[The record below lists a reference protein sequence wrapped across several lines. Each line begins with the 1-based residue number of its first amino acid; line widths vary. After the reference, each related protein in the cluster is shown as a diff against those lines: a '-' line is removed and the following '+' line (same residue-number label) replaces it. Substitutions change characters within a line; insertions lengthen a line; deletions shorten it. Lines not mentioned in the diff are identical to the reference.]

1 MTSICLKGDCLELMK
16 DLSDNSIDL
25 FICDL
30 PYGILPSKTCEW
42 DKKIDLEKFWIE
54 VKRLS
59 KNDKTP
65 VLMFCNTKFGVEL
78 IMSNPSWFRYDLV
91 WSKNMGVSFL
101 LANKQP
107 MKSHEMIYVFSKK
120 GSNYNRIDE
129 YVENAKGYTREAYN
143 RKGRG
148 VGAVSM
154 ETTIVKENIRCPI
167 SVINFGRNQDKKHPT
182 AKPID
187 LYDWLIKR
195 YSNKGDTILDPT
207 AGSFNSERSSLKLER
222 NYIGIEMNEEFFN
235 NNKILKL

>member
-1 MTSICLKGDCLELMK
+1 MTSICLKGDCLDLMK

-42 DKKIDLEKFWIE
+42 DKKIDLNKFWTE

-65 VLMFCNTKFGVEL
+65 VLMFCNTKFGNDL
-78 IMSNPSWFRYDLV
+78 INSNPSWFRYDLV
-91 WSKNMGVSFL
+91 WNKNIGSSFL
-101 LANKQP
+101 LSNKQP

-120 GSNYNRIDE
+120 GSNYNRIDQF
-129 YVENAKGYTREAYN
+129 VEDKKAYKYN
-143 RKGRG
+143 FGG
-148 VGAVSM
+148 DYEGNVFDS
-154 ETTIVKENIRCPI
+154 TKENLVRSNKENTRCPL
-167 SVINFGRNQDKKHPT
+167 SVININNKKKEKHPT
-182 AKPID
+182 AKPLE

-207 AGSFNSERSSLKLER
+207 AGSFNSGRSALLLERS
-222 NYIGIEMNEEFFN
+222 YIGMEMNEEFFN
-235 NNKILKL
+235 NNSIN